1 MNEELKDALENFIAM
16 LKKEN
21 MFRENNLTAFQKTE
35 RLLYKYNDFQDAIAA
50 KEEQIS
56 ELNEWGLKH
65 QSKSI
70 TKYGAGSGEVKT
82 EQERLDDKIESLEN
96 MIEDTRRYVRI
107 IDKALERIKTDEF
120 FPIIRMKYFD
130 DLTQDDIGSRL
141 HVDGS
146 TISRNKNR
154 LIRKLAVYLFPDESL
169 TEIMQ

>member
-1 MNEELKDALENFIAM
+1 MNDELKDALENFIAM
-16 LKKEN
+16 LKREN
-21 MFRENNLTAFQKTE
+21 MFHENKLNAFQKTE

-56 ELNEWGLKH
+56 ELREWGLKH

-82 EQERLDDKIESLEN
+82 ERERLEDKIESLEN

-120 FPIIRMKYFD
+120 FPIIRMKYFE